1 MWISVD
7 NVNPVLGRFT
17 YQQLIHLNFN
27 LNPQSYPNGESR
39 NLCGFRG
46 LFTNSHPLR
55 LRLRISFNYF
65 IDKATFAQKGSYTH
79 HEINLSKIRTIK
91 KCKYCHESRIRKN
104 NHAYPG
110 MYSH

>member
-7 NVNPVLGRFT
+7 NVNPGFGRLI

-27 LNPQSYPNGESR
+27 VNPQSYPYGESR
-39 NLCGFRG
+39 SLCGFRG

-55 LRLRISFNYF
+55 LRLRISFKYF

-91 KCKYCHESRIRKN
+91 KCKYCHESRTGKN
-104 NHAYPG
+104 NHAHFG